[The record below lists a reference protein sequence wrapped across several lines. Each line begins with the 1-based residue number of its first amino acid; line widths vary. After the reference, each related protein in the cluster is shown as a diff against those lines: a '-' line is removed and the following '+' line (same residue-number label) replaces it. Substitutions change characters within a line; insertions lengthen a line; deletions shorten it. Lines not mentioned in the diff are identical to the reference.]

1 MIVMGD
7 ADLCSNQWLKPSL
20 LHKNVA
26 NLLIGTLESCGLT
39 IIPVGPTF
47 IVDHCTQN
55 GSIAESWLDHVYHNE
70 SLKTEINTK
79 IINFGSSDHLPVI
92 VCQKTKLKRKV
103 YKRKIVK
110 RKMKNFT
117 NEKWNEV
124 LKNEDWSEIYE
135 SNDLDNKVRT
145 FTKLVTE

>member
-1 MIVMGD
+1 M
-7 ADLCSNQWLKPSL
+7 
-20 LHKNVA
+20 A

-47 IVDHCTQN
+47 IADHCTQN

-92 VCQKTKLKRKV
+92 VCQKNQTEEKGIQEEDCKK
-103 YKRKIVK
+103 K
-110 RKMKNFT
+110 
-117 NEKWNEV
+117 NEKFHE
-124 LKNEDWSEIYE
+124 
-135 SNDLDNKVRT
+135 
-145 FTKLVTE
+145 